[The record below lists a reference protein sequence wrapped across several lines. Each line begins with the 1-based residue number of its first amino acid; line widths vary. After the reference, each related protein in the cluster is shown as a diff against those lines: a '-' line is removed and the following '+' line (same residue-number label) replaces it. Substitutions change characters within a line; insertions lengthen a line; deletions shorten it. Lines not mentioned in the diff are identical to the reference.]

1 VEPLRWEKADTEF
14 VTQLRNALVPFP
26 SVILGTHLGTDA
38 AKPTPEQSEFAAN
51 EMPVLPD
58 AEGDGDKIPAF
69 TRVAKLSD
77 WSLRIASQAG
87 FSAIEGY
94 APAGDAIPFVAKQG
108 DRLTPSLAAQALT
121 LFRHVPYAAER
132 LRFGTGARLSLGE
145 AFIIPLRDDGALP
158 LHDRPHV
165 PTVNALELMT
175 PDLGDAQAKTAV
187 EALGKGKVVVLGNRP
202 DSMLQARAIATALA
216 MPKVE
221 RGPASTAWGLAAVAC
236 LFCYWQL
243 RHRRMKALVLGVLAM
258 IVGLGAGLLAFQSSL
273 IWCSPLAALLVLVTG
288 TIFCFLW
295 PAKRVAPAPPD
306 ANNSAEAVQATTS
319 VTVTVSSSTSTTK
332 PDSQA

>member
-1 VEPLRWEKADTEF
+1 
-14 VTQLRNALVPFP
+14 
-26 SVILGTHLGTDA
+26 
-38 AKPTPEQSEFAAN
+38 
-51 EMPVLPD
+51 MPVLPD

-288 TIFCFLW
+288 TLFCFLW

-319 VTVTVSSSTSTTK
+319 VTVTVSSSTSMTK